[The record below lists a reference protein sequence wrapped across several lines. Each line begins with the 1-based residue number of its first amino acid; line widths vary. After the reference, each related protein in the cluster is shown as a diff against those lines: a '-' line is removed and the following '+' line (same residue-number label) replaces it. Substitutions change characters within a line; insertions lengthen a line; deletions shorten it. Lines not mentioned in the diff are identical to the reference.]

1 MFNVT
6 VEGQYFSGT
15 KNNKI
20 PRPYGPEVF
29 TVKNMV
35 NALHVVQRQLLDER
49 LRRKYRDYAGWRT
62 CAIIS
67 SKPAGEAGEAGEAD
81 NARPISQIPIKE
93 MSLDQLQRFV
103 VEKELPVNVAKF
115 GSVASARIA
124 VSDAFDD
131 KCLVER
137 QQAEEAAKKAAKEKE
152 AKEIQDLNAPEQQP
166 TGPNDLEDLDPVTD
180 GAKAA
185 GQDNDGLAG
194 LE

>member
-20 PRPYGPEVF
+20 PRPYGPEIF

-35 NALHVVQRQLLDER
+35 TALHVIQRQLLDER
-49 LRRKYRDYAGWRT
+49 LRRKYQDYAGWRT

-67 SKPAGEAGEAGEAD
+67 SRPVDEA
-81 NARPISQIPIKE
+81 NNPRPLSEVPIKE

-115 GSVASARIA
+115 GSIASARIA

-152 AKEIQDLNAPEQQP
+152 AKEIHDLNAPAQQSAN
-166 TGPNDLEDLDPVTD
+166 PNDLEDLDPVT
-180 GAKAA
+180 GSAAAA
-185 GQDNDGLAG
+185 GKDHDGLEG